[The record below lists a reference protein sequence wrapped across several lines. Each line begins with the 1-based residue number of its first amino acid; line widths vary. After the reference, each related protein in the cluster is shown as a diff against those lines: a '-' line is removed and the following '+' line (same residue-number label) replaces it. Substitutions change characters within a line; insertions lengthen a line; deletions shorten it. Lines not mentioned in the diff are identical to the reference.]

1 MSIGNI
7 PDDIRVPLVW
17 IDIDNS
23 MAMSAAPAQS
33 RKILV
38 VGQQLASATALP
50 LTLNRITGDSM
61 ADELY
66 GRGSMLGEMAKMVR
80 MANSY
85 TEMYAMGLEDIAQG
99 AAASATVT
107 MLGTATQ
114 AGTLALMINGVS
126 VQVGVSIGDEAATIA
141 GNIIAAITA
150 KPATQVTAT
159 AKAEAAATVVLT
171 VKWKGVTGN
180 DSDVRLNYY
189 AGEKTPAGISATLTA
204 FSGGTGTPDIQS
216 VVAALGDDWYTDIIF
231 PYLDAQSLNT

>member
-80 MANSY
+80 MRWDWKILP
-85 TEMYAMGLEDIAQG
+85 MGPRRVPQSRC
-99 AAASATVT
+99 AAPP
-107 MLGTATQ
+107 LR
-114 AGTLALMINGVS
+114 L
-126 VQVGVSIGDEAATIA
+126 
-141 GNIIAAITA
+141 
-150 KPATQVTAT
+150 
-159 AKAEAAATVVLT
+159 
-171 VKWKGVTGN
+171 
-180 DSDVRLNYY
+180 VR
-189 AGEKTPAGISATLTA
+189 
-204 FSGGTGTPDIQS
+204 
-216 VVAALGDDWYTDIIF
+216 WH
-231 PYLDAQSLNT
+231 

>member
-80 MANSY
+80 KANSY

-126 VQVGVSIGDEAATIA
+126 VQVGVSIGDEAETIA
-141 GNIIAAITA
+141 GNIITAING
-150 KPATQVTAT
+150 PSSSTAT
-159 AKAEAAATVVLT
+159 L
-171 VKWKGVTGN
+171 
-180 DSDVRLNYY
+180 
-189 AGEKTPAGISATLTA
+189 SARY
-204 FSGGTGTPDIQS
+204 FCWG
-216 VVAALGDDWYTDIIF
+216 Y
-231 PYLDAQSLNT
+231 

>member
-126 VQVGVSIGDEAATIA
+126 VQVGVSIG
-141 GNIIAAITA
+141 
-150 KPATQVTAT
+150 
-159 AKAEAAATVVLT
+159 
-171 VKWKGVTGN
+171 
-180 DSDVRLNYY
+180 
-189 AGEKTPAGISATLTA
+189 
-204 FSGGTGTPDIQS
+204 
-216 VVAALGDDWYTDIIF
+216 
-231 PYLDAQSLNT
+231 